1 VGPPGDT
8 TFQLYP
14 STLYPG
20 GPSAAA
26 GLYGGAPLYGLAGG
40 GWPPPHGLGV
50 GRGGLPPG
58 GLGAEGAP
66 WGLASAGGGG
76 WVGGLASM
84 AGSTSSEFLPMN
96 EVEDLQGRVA
106 LSQSLLQGFYVSQ
119 DLTVQH
125 RQQNQAHARSA
136 LFAAR
141 AGGASGDGSRS
152 HLAAAAGG
160 SSSASWRGE
169 GGSSLGALPVY
180 HRAPAP

>member
-1 VGPPGDT
+1 
-8 TFQLYP
+8 
-14 STLYPG
+14 
-20 GPSAAA
+20 
-26 GLYGGAPLYGLAGG
+26 
-40 GWPPPHGLGV
+40 
-50 GRGGLPPG
+50 
-58 GLGAEGAP
+58 
-66 WGLASAGGGG
+66 
-76 WVGGLASM
+76 
-84 AGSTSSEFLPMN
+84 MN